1 MSKTEQK
8 AEMTPEGLVDYVVYL
23 RASACFMDEYSIKKL
38 KKYVRKA
45 IRSVIRGETSEQR
58 EALLNMINQ
67 FAYRG
72 TKDGVNVIHTGGLS
86 ALEDAFSAIGLSDP
100 CSEKEFELP
109 ITNTSER

>member
-1 MSKTEQK
+1 MKTEQK
-8 AEMTPEGLVDYVVYL
+8 PEMTLQELL
-23 RASACFMDEYSIKKL
+23 RKWAPIRNVTRADFETDL
-38 KKYVRKA
+38 
-45 IRSVIRGETSEQR
+45 RSVIRGETSEQR
-58 EALLNMINQ
+58 DALLSMINQ

-100 CSEKEFELP
+100 CSEKEFELA